1 MNPGELNER
10 VQILTLKTEAGIMRW
25 EVFKNIWAKVEIT
38 GKTNYFSK
46 VGMGV
51 LSVKFTMRR
60 QSLSLYDAICFRGR
74 HYFITGITPISN
86 LHMEVETAKIEP
98 VPCVQFSNETTLDQ
112 LNRPV
117 DEQKPALTFPG
128 MLVEKYLRSNTET
141 GHDEGEITLVL
152 VTPKQVQVDAGKL
165 IEVQGKPY
173 KVTACHMLDE
183 YKNEYEIIRTEDH

>member
-60 QSLSLYDAICFRGR
+60 QSLSLYDALCFRGR

-98 VPCVQFSNETTLDQ
+98 VPCVQFSNETILDQ

-117 DEQKPALTFPG
+117 DEQKPMLTFPG

-141 GHDEGEITLVL
+141 GHDEGEVTLVL

-165 IEVQGKPY
+165 IEVQGNPY
-173 KVTACHMLDE
+173 KVAVCHMLDE

>member
-1 MNPGELNER
+1 MDPGKLKER
-10 VQILTLKTEAGIMRW
+10 IQILCLKKSDNEIIWKAY
-25 EVFKNIWAKVEIT
+25 KNTWAQVEIT

-60 QSLSLYDAICFRGR
+60 QSLSLYDALCFRGR

-98 VPCVQFSNETTLDQ
+98 VPCVQFSNETILDQ

-117 DEQKPALTFPG
+117 DEQKPVLTFPG
-128 MLVEKYLRSNTET
+128 MLVEKYLRSNIET
-141 GHDEGEITLVL
+141 GHDEGEVTLVL

-173 KVTACHMLDE
+173 KVAVCHMLDE

>member
-60 QSLSLYDAICFRGR
+60 QSLSLYDALCFRGR

-98 VPCVQFSNETTLDQ
+98 VPCVQFSNETILDQ

-117 DEQKPALTFPG
+117 DEQKPLLTFPG

-141 GHDEGEITLVL
+141 GHDEGEVTLVL

-173 KVTACHMLDE
+173 KVTVCHMLDE

>member
-1 MNPGELNER
+1 MNPGKLNER

-60 QSLSLYDAICFRGR
+60 QSLSLYDALCFRGR

-86 LHMEVETAKIEP
+86 LHMEVDTAKIEP
-98 VPCVQFSNETTLDQ
+98 VPCVQFSNETILDQ

-117 DEQKPALTFPG
+117 DEQKPMLTFPG
-128 MLVEKYLRSNTET
+128 MLVEKYLRSNIET
-141 GHDEGEITLVL
+141 GHDEGEVTLVL

-173 KVTACHMLDE
+173 KVAVCHMLDE

>member
-60 QSLSLYDAICFRGR
+60 QSLSLYDALCFRGR

-86 LHMEVETAKIEP
+86 LHMEVETAKIDP
-98 VPCVQFSNETTLDQ
+98 ITCVLFNNETVLDD

-117 DEQKPALTFPG
+117 DEQKPVLTFPG

-141 GHDEGEITLVL
+141 GHDEGEVTLVL

-173 KVTACHMLDE
+173 KVAVCHMLDE

>member
-1 MNPGELNER
+1 MNPGELNKR
-10 VQILTLKTEAGIMRW
+10 VQILTLKTEADIMCW

-60 QSLSLYDAICFRGR
+60 QSLSLYDALCFYGR

-86 LHMEVETAKIEP
+86 LYMEVETAKIEP
-98 VPCVQFSNETTLDQ
+98 VPCVQFSNETILDQ

-117 DEQKPALTFPG
+117 DEQKPVLTFPG

-141 GHDEGEITLVL
+141 GHDEGEVTLVL

-173 KVTACHMLDE
+173 KVAVCHMLDE

>member
-10 VQILTLKTEAGIMRW
+10 VQILTLKTEAGTMHW

-46 VGMGV
+46 VGIGV

-60 QSLSLYDAICFRGR
+60 QSLSLYDALCFRGR

-98 VPCVQFSNETTLDQ
+98 VSCIQFSNKTTLDQ

-117 DEQKPALTFPG
+117 DEQKPVLTFPG

-141 GHDEGEITLVL
+141 GHDEGELTLVL

-165 IEVQGKPY
+165 IDVQGKPY
-173 KVTACHMLDE
+173 KVAVCHMLDE

>member
-1 MNPGELNER
+1 MNPGKLNER

-60 QSLSLYDAICFRGR
+60 QSLSLYDALCFRGR

-98 VPCVQFSNETTLDQ
+98 VPCVQFSNEMILDQ

-117 DEQKPALTFPG
+117 DEQKPVLTFPG
-128 MLVEKYLRSNTET
+128 MLVEKYLRSNIET
-141 GHDEGEITLVL
+141 GHDEGEVTLVL

-173 KVTACHMLDE
+173 KVAVCHMLDE